1 MVGVGTLMATSLTMV
16 TVGTAG
22 TAGAGSPPADRLK
35 AAVQRLVTMP
45 DGPPGAVVIIQQGK
59 NRTVVTAGV
68 AEFGRPDRPSIRDHM
83 RLASFSKAF
92 SGAVAL
98 ALVDDGRLSLS
109 DTIGSRLPW
118 LPKAW
123 WPVTLAEL
131 LHHTSGLPDFSGS
144 EEFRVRIVS
153 QPHRPL
159 SPEQLLGYV
168 KDDDL
173 QFTPGT
179 RYMYDNSDNIVV
191 ALMCQAATGRPYT
204 SLLNSLVFRPL
215 RLSGTS
221 LPRGF
226 TLPAPYIHGYLP
238 TPGSA
243 PDDVTEQ
250 FSASF
255 SWASGGMVST
265 PGDMTAFIRG
275 YIGRSLFSERTQS
288 QQFQFVPGASEPAG
302 PGVNSAGLAVFRYQT
317 ACGTVYGH
325 TGNISGYTQ
334 FGAATLDGTD
344 SVTVSVSSQV
354 QAARQPE
361 VFSQLLGVET
371 DAVCAALGRPT
382 PSAA

>member
-1 MVGVGTLMATSLTMV
+1 
-16 TVGTAG
+16 
-22 TAGAGSPPADRLK
+22 
-35 AAVQRLVTMP
+35 
-45 DGPPGAVVIIQQGK
+45 
-59 NRTVVTAGV
+59 V